1 MLIGDLVRF
10 GDTEWRQQ
18 SRDLQALAIG
28 DYTPVVTAL
37 RALFPNTQMPL
48 RAIPFVDRYIAELT
62 GRYARPV
69 VRRFRSPDLGQAWQ
83 LLQDAYT
90 EANVDG
96 VMDAVER
103 ALVIQRSLLLVPMVD
118 AAGILRLHICQPW
131 QVQAEYDDP
140 ADADQPG
147 RWRKLTIQVPQS
159 YSAEQVIYGQAV
171 ITPDSAW
178 RTVNAGMQGMYAAD
192 GSNPFR
198 CIPAIRVV
206 YGDAYPGRWHGPVN
220 QAVLNLQIAICVQ
233 VADNELIVRNCA
245 FPQKII
251 ENATYS
257 QVVEQ
262 VVVGPDKVVCLIGTD
277 STGPQPTMR
286 IVQGAVPVTE
296 LSNSVDNQIRL
307 YCAMLGLDPSPF
319 LKSNT
324 ATTASARLF
333 AAQDRQALQ
342 DRIKPTLQRAEL
354 QIARL
359 WAEWLTYTSASRLPY
374 ERLQVDVT
382 YTETAIVADPLHD
395 AQALQLRIQ
404 LGLTSAA
411 EVVAQERG
419 ISVTEAGRIVARH
432 RKELEAHEPP
442 DYSPDLQ
449 TQLPMPDDAE
459 PVEVLA

>member
-1 MLIGDLVRF
+1 
-10 GDTEWRQQ
+10 
-18 SRDLQALAIG
+18 
-28 DYTPVVTAL
+28 
-37 RALFPNTQMPL
+37 
-48 RAIPFVDRYIAELT
+48 
-62 GRYARPV
+62 
-69 VRRFRSPDLGQAWQ
+69 
-83 LLQDAYT
+83 
-90 EANVDG
+90 
-96 VMDAVER
+96 
-103 ALVIQRSLLLVPMVD
+103 
-118 AAGILRLHICQPW
+118 
-131 QVQAEYDDP
+131 
-140 ADADQPG
+140 
-147 RWRKLTIQVPQS
+147 
-159 YSAEQVIYGQAV
+159 
-171 ITPDSAW
+171 
-178 RTVNAGMQGMYAAD
+178 
-192 GSNPFR
+192 
-198 CIPAIRVV
+198 
-206 YGDAYPGRWHGPVN
+206 
-220 QAVLNLQIAICVQ
+220 
-233 VADNELIVRNCA
+233 
-245 FPQKII
+245 
-251 ENATYS
+251 
-257 QVVEQ
+257 
-262 VVVGPDKVVCLIGTD
+262 
-277 STGPQPTMR
+277 MR

-419 ISVTEAGRIVARH
+419 ISVTEARRIVARH

-442 DYSPDLQ
+442 DHSPDLQ
-449 TQLPMPDDAE
+449 TQMPMPDDAE